1 VNFKAF
7 GWLIFTVGLLG
18 GLVTWIKYSS
28 LDRDQT
34 RAGFQAVLGMGT
46 VDGLEARLAGV
57 DAKEQQ
63 QRLQPWMIA
72 SGVTA
77 VLGLCMAFA
86 ASGEPRQVRT
96 CPKCAESIQL
106 HAVLCKHCGTDL
118 MAIGTEGPDD
128 TDWMA
133 QADER
138 PNDRLQSYREL
149 AAAAEKAETAAKGR

>member
-18 GLVTWIKYSS
+18 GLATWIKYSS

-34 RAGFQAVLGMGT
+34 RAAVQSLLGLGT
-46 VDGLEARLAGV
+46 TAGLEARLAGA
-57 DAKEQQ
+57 DAKGQQ

-72 SGVTA
+72 SGVAA

-118 MAIGTEGPDD
+118 TAIGTEG

-138 PNDRLQSYREL
+138 ANDRPQSYREL
-149 AAAAEKAETAAKGR
+149 AAAAEKAEAAAKGR